1 MGYRVVRLTE
11 LMTYEFGQVEGDI
24 ERLTEK
30 ALGSALPRGVN
41 FASFMNKLKSGELA
55 LLTDTP
61 AKPVLLRDGMNKSWS
76 LSAEGQEALS
86 PEAKNAFL
94 SRAKMSG
101 GAAGGAA
108 PSRSSAGYA
117 PNIEE
122 TYVPEPVKPDTSD
135 APPKLKYEYCFE
147 VACSDETFRKSVGCS
162 FELAKTKEEVVIGR
176 WQTAVTE
183 HGTKYTAYSAV
194 DEPKRLT
201 AKVAA
206 IPMGISVPHNVK
218 LKPIGSGA
226 VREAFIP
233 VVPSVQLGER
243 LGLPTEGYYY
253 HFYNNRLVQ
262 EYKLLGDGKWSFYA
276 TSSIHERLNDEQG
289 FNRYQS
295 AILVYWKLA
304 GKEVENQ
311 HLVYLEKQITR
322 DELDNLNDDW
332 LAQHGIKLD
341 IKELLSVPKQPVAE
355 RQTTQPVET
364 AKAESKPE
372 THTVATDLD
381 THQRET
387 WGAIA
392 EQYGLSA
399 KQLLDL
405 NPQYNADPMLLSVGH
420 SLRVS
425 QPNETQAEKHKVYAK
440 PPAKPEIIN
449 PPLNAY
455 YEFSDSYLA
464 DTHVKA
470 INHERLIEKD
480 IPIVNLKEVTPRKV
494 FAKSCQLPQGCIDV
508 GTQEESIQNFG
519 PWSFFFG
526 QAQANPMVIPAI
538 QATQAQM
545 AMGTSAAMVG
555 QAETSPSGSSATE
568 LQKLAGT
575 LKDKLVD
582 GYRWK
587 VEGIGALFAMQQSL
601 LGDGTQYSDKEL
613 RQLSTVQSRLRVHI
627 TEPNEGEH
635 YPHVNAYHVDDTRI
649 PVKYVAEGD
658 NNQLSVQLEN
668 DGPIIYW
675 TPADRGDPSW
685 QNTPSQDDGF
695 ELEDIRVT
703 PIHSDETTISV
714 TPMPEEKDWRDAILV
729 FPESSGIAPLYVVY
743 KESPR
748 DKPGTVTGQGKD
760 VPWKD
765 GYWLGQA
772 ANEDQGQYIPTKI
785 ADALRGKEFKRF
797 ADLQT
802 AIWKEVAKHP
812 ELFEQFDKRNKS
824 QITIGNAPISARQ
837 FHKGARKRYEIHH
850 VEQIQHGG
858 EVYNIDNL
866 RINTVKSHL
875 RIHSNEK

>member
-1 MGYRVVRLTE
+1 
-11 LMTYEFGQVEGDI
+11 MTYEFGQVEGDI

-61 AKPVLLRDGMNKSWS
+61 SKPVLLRDGMSKSWS

-101 GAAGGAA
+101 GGAGSAA

-176 WQTAVTE
+176 WQTEVTE

-289 FNRYQS
+289 YNRYQS

-341 IKELLSVPKQPVAE
+341 IKELLAAPKQPIAE
-355 RQTTQPVET
+355 RQPTQPVEK

-372 THTVATDLD
+372 THTVATDSD
-381 THQRET
+381 THQRES

-405 NPQYNADPMLLSVGH
+405 NPQYNADPMSLKVGDRMTVKAVEQNQ
-420 SLRVS
+420 SS
-425 QPNETQAEKHKVYAK
+425 AEKETAL
-440 PPAKPEIIN
+440 
-449 PPLNAY
+449 PPLSPCIYSCLANTHYAH
-455 YEFSDSYLA
+455 SDAFISG
-464 DTHVKA
+464 TQFKA
-470 INHERLIEKD
+470 INSERLFEKD
-480 IPIVNLKEVTPRKV
+480 LPVTNLTTITTASKATDYGK
-494 FAKSCQLPQGCIDV
+494 AALL
-508 GTQEESIQNFG
+508 
-519 PWSFFFG
+519 
-526 QAQANPMVIPAI
+526 AIPAHT
-538 QATQAQM
+538 ATTNLGILSSSTTNT
-545 AMGTSAAMVG
+545 MGTWSI
-555 QAETSPSGSSATE
+555 SGEA
-568 LQKLAGT
+568 LAGFARMGGF
-575 LKDKLVD
+575 LAA
-582 GYRWK
+582 
-587 VEGIGALFAMQQSL
+587 ALWPSQ
-601 LGDGTQYSDKEL
+601 LGDGTLEGNTDFASDDTTTMRVRFNMYTDENGKQQVVGIKTGKGSAYGDRVAKRVAVQQGQHFVAEL
-613 RQLSTVQSRLRVHI
+613 DNGISITWTPDGSTDVLTPDTVLPENDQLDVHNIWVRPIEEHEQEIGTALYPEEELAEYIVTFPADSGVSPLYLVFNKPSGDIKYIPAPRGNPPLPAFPDAIKAKKKTAVQGGGKLRERWKDRKGRIYEWDSQHGKVEVYTKNGKHLGEFDHI
-627 TEPNEGEH
+627 TGEQTKD
-635 YPHVNAYHVDDTRI
+635 A
-649 PVKYVAEGD
+649 
-658 NNQLSVQLEN
+658 
-668 DGPIIYW
+668 
-675 TPADRGDPSW
+675 DPS
-685 QNTPSQDDGF
+685 
-695 ELEDIRVT
+695 RKV
-703 PIHSDETTISV
+703 
-714 TPMPEEKDWRDAILV
+714 EK
-729 FPESSGIAPLYVVY
+729 
-743 KESPR
+743 
-748 DKPGTVTGQGKD
+748 
-760 VPWKD
+760 
-765 GYWLGQA
+765 
-772 ANEDQGQYIPTKI
+772 
-785 ADALRGKEFKRF
+785 
-797 ADLQT
+797 
-802 AIWKEVAKHP
+802 
-812 ELFEQFDKRNKS
+812 
-824 QITIGNAPISARQ
+824 
-837 FHKGARKRYEIHH
+837 
-850 VEQIQHGG
+850 
-858 EVYNIDNL
+858 
-866 RINTVKSHL
+866 
-875 RIHSNEK
+875 